1 MDQERLQFL
10 LQRYFDQLLTAE
22 ERAELATMLLASSRA
37 RTEFWELARWNS
49 LIRQWGE
56 AEWGRRDAESL
67 NLRPLP
73 APVAK
78 AKSSKVVPFPSARR
92 QLWRVGLAAAATI
105 ALLATAASF
114 IPWGSK
120 PATEVAAPARV
131 AVLTHSADAVWADAG
146 GERQNGEV
154 LSPGWLKLE
163 SGAVQIEFT
172 RGARVVL
179 EGPAEIQLLTDN
191 EAYLRSGRLRAQ
203 VPDAAHGFTVKSSA
217 FTVVDHGTE
226 FGCDVPLV
234 GAAQVHVFNGL
245 VALHRAEVAERQ
257 LRKDQAVEIGPD
269 AVKEI
274 PTRREKFLS
283 DEELARREQASAR
296 GRLTAWRAASRF
308 VSNHPSSLLHLDFEG
323 DPGWSRSIPNRA
335 WRAVPEAPASM
346 VGCQPADGRWPGK
359 GAVQFSRADD
369 RLRLSL
375 AGGYQSMSL
384 VAWVRVDSLPDRPQS
399 LVMADGLGTGDVQWY
414 LSRWGELGFGVHI
427 GKSGDPTGWRYHH
440 SVPLITEEML
450 GTWLCFATVYDGTTD
465 TATHYMNGE
474 VIGSER
480 LGVRTLLQLETFEIG
495 NWAFRDGEQRLA
507 GIVPRGTGDAARNL
521 QGRIDE
527 IAIFSSPLTGDEIRH
542 FYQAGQL
549 LGPGVAAQASA
560 K

>member
-37 RTEFWELARWNS
+37 RTAFWELARWNS

-67 NLRPLP
+67 NHRPLP

-78 AKSSKVVPFPSARR
+78 ARSAKIVAFPTSRR
-92 QLWRVGLAAAATI
+92 QPWRAALAAAAAV

-114 IPWGSK
+114 IPWGNK
-120 PATEVAAPARV
+120 PATSAPAPARV
-131 AVLTHSADAVWADAG
+131 AVLTHSADAVWADTG

-154 LSPGWLKLE
+154 LSPGWLNLK

-172 RGARVVL
+172 KGARVVL
-179 EGPAEIQLLTDN
+179 EGPAEIQLLTGN

-203 VPDAAHGFTVKSSA
+203 VPDAAHGFTVKSSE

-245 VALHRAEVAERQ
+245 IALHRAQIAERR
-257 LRKDQAVEIGPD
+257 LRKDQAVEISRD
-269 AVKEI
+269 EVKEI
-274 PTRREKFLS
+274 PARREKFLS
-283 DEELARREQASAR
+283 DEELARQENASAR

-308 VSNHPSSLLHLDFEG
+308 ISNHPSSLLHLDFEG

-346 VGCQPADGRWPGK
+346 VGCQSAEGRWPGK

-369 RLRLSL
+369 RLRLNL

-399 LVMADGLGTGDVQWY
+399 LIMADGLGTGDVQWY

-440 SVPLITEEML
+440 STPLITEEML
-450 GTWLCFATVYDGTTD
+450 GTWLCFATIYDGATD
-465 TATHYMNGE
+465 TATHYLNGE
-474 VIGSER
+474 VVGSER

-495 NWAFRDGEQRLA
+495 NWAFRNGEQRLA

-527 IAIFSSPLTGDEIRH
+527 LAIFSSPLTGDEVRH
-542 FYQAGQL
+542 FYQAGQF
-549 LGPGVAAQASA
+549 AARGAIRASA